1 MLSPARRPPQCP
13 PTLSWGGCG
22 VSAPAPPRPAALGR
36 QASGWRFARLP
47 ASLRGRSPPA
57 SCCFGLLSPQR
68 SRTYGTWKQ
77 LQQRAAERPG
87 SRPGRRPRSLERLRC
102 YFSRLDFN
110 VSRQKTEALL
120 CGEEADLQLLPA
132 EAAFATSRPETA
144 EGRGCVCTAVKAMH
158 ERPLGTKVV
167 RACALACPPT
177 CHWTPQA
184 LTAADMPRPPPGHV
198 RRCGC

>member
-1 MLSPARRPPQCP
+1 MGCP
-13 PTLSWGGCG
+13 PRLLLGLQPWAGRRLAGGLPACPPPVVLG
-22 VSAPAPPRPAALGR
+22 CCPHSAPVHMARGSNYSRELRSGQAP
-36 QASGWRFARLP
+36 
-47 ASLRGRSPPA
+47 
-57 SCCFGLLSPQR
+57 
-68 SRTYGTWKQ
+68 
-77 LQQRAAERPG
+77 
-87 SRPGRRPRSLERLRC
+87 RPGRRPRSLERLRC